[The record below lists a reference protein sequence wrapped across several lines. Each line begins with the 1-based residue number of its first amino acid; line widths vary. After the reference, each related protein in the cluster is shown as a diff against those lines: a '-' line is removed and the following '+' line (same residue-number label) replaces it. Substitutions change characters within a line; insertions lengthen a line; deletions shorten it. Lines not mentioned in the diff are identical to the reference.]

1 MEDQLYRRILLS
13 LEELR
18 GSETDRFLK
27 FLAILN
33 SFLEE
38 KGEGR
43 IIIVGGFAAE
53 IFSGRSY
60 RTGDVDIIVEGN
72 VEVVRRVLSKISDL
86 GLRIMLPRI
95 REISEKGIDIVS
107 TVYDRR
113 KEPLKLMVDR
123 SYWVYIS
130 PPEEIIITYLEAW
143 KFWKSD
149 EDKMK
154 AVLVYCAQRSS
165 LDRGYLLDESIRRN
179 VEDYLRKLE
188 EYCS

>member
-13 LEELR
+13 VEELR

-27 FLAILN
+27 FLAIIN

-38 KGEGR
+38 RGEGR
-43 IIIVGGFAAE
+43 LIIVGGFAAE
-53 IFSGRSY
+53 IYSGRSY

-72 VEVVRRVLSKISDL
+72 VEMVRRVLSRISDM
-86 GLRIMLPRI
+86 GLRVMLPRI

-107 TVYDRR
+107 TVYDRM
-113 KEPLKLMVDR
+113 KEPLKLVVDN
-123 SYWVYIS
+123 SYWVYIA
-130 PPEEIIITYLEAW
+130 PPEEVILTYLEGW
-143 KFWKSD
+143 KFWKSE

-165 LDRGYLLDESIRRN
+165 LDQGYLWDESRRRN
-179 VEDYLRKLE
+179 VEDYLEKIK
-188 EYCS
+188 EYC

>member
-1 MEDQLYRRILLS
+1 M
-13 LEELR
+13 
-18 GSETDRFLK
+18 G
-27 FLAILN
+27 
-33 SFLEE
+33 
-38 KGEGR
+38 
-43 IIIVGGFAAE
+43 
-53 IFSGRSY
+53 
-60 RTGDVDIIVEGN
+60 
-72 VEVVRRVLSKISDL
+72 
-86 GLRIMLPRI
+86 
-95 REISEKGIDIVS
+95 
-107 TVYDRR
+107 
-113 KEPLKLMVDR
+113 
-123 SYWVYIS
+123 VYI

>member
-1 MEDQLYRRILLS
+1 MEDSQRRS
-13 LEELR
+13 SR
-18 GSETDRFLK
+18 
-27 FLAILN
+27 
-33 SFLEE
+33 
-38 KGEGR
+38 EG
-43 IIIVGGFAAE
+43 ATE
-53 IFSGRSY
+53 P
-60 RTGDVDIIVEGN
+60 GDVDIIVEGN